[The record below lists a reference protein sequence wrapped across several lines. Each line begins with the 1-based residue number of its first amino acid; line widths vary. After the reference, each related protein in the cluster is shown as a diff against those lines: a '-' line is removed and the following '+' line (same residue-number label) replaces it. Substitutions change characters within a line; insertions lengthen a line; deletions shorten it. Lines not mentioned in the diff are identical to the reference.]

1 MAMKTFQVTLT
12 LTHIDSVDETD
23 IGSWDWQ
30 ALVGDTDCAVTLD
43 SVRKLRSTPESHIDH
58 LSAFDHLSA

>member
-1 MAMKTFQVTLT
+1 MKTFQVTLT

-30 ALVGDTDCAVTLD
+30 ALVGDADCAVTLD
-43 SVRKLRSTPESHIDH
+43 RVRKLRSTPDSHTIH
-58 LSAFDHLSA
+58 LHS